1 MPNSALTDAGVRR
14 LPLPADGTTA
24 THWDTTQKGLGVRV
38 SPKGT
43 KTFIALVGSGA
54 RHKIGRYPHI
64 SLALAREE
72 ARKLLAKKELGQ
84 YEKPHV
90 ITYETAIERYLS
102 ACADKN
108 RMRTIADYKK
118 HLERLPFKGRRLTTI
133 RKSQVAAELE
143 KITAKSVRAHVL
155 TSIKAF
161 FNWCAAEG
169 YIDASPI
176 SALKPPVKKAKATKR
191 SLSPAELI
199 EVLSKALRHPYPFG
213 AIVALLILN
222 GQRRNETVRHEWER
236 ITRETITVPADI
248 AKNGVGHTFPYGSL
262 TRQVLDSV
270 PAFAK
275 QSQYVFP
282 SRIETG
288 TVFNGWSKAKK
299 AFDATLEGVKS
310 YTLHDLR
317 RTFTTTLQSLGVAFE
332 VRERLV
338 NHLIPGVAGTYS
350 VYAYENEMA
359 EAIAKYD
366 AFLVE
371 QMRSGK
377 T

>member
-1 MPNSALTDAGVRR
+1 MPNLALTDAGVRR
-14 LPLPADGTTA
+14 LPPPATGTT
-24 THWDTTQKGLGVRV
+24 TYWDTTQKGLGVRV

-64 SLALAREE
+64 PLATAREE
-72 ARKLLAKKELGQ
+72 TRKLLAKKELGQ

-90 ITYETAIERYLS
+90 ITYETAVERYLS

-108 RMRTIADYKK
+108 RPRTVADYKK
-118 HLERLPFKGRRLTTI
+118 HLDRLPFKGRRLTTI
-133 RKSQVAAELE
+133 RKSHVASELE
-143 KITAKSVRAHVL
+143 KITAKSMRAHVL
-155 TSIKAF
+155 TSAKAF
-161 FNWCAAEG
+161 FSWCAGEG

-176 SALKPPVKKAKATKR
+176 SALKPPIKKAKTTKR
-191 SLSPAELI
+191 SLSPAELV
-199 EVLSKALRHPYPFG
+199 EVLSKALKHPYPFG

-222 GQRRNETVRHEWER
+222 GQRRNETVTYEWDR

-248 AKNGVGHTFPYGSL
+248 AKNGVEHTFPYGSL
-262 TRQVLDSV
+262 TRQVLESV
-270 PAFAK
+270 PAYAK

-288 TVFNGWSKAKK
+288 TVFNGWSKSKK
-299 AFDATLEGVKS
+299 AFDAILEGVKP

-317 RTFTTTLQSLGVAFE
+317 RTFTTTLQSLGVAYE

-350 VYAYENEMA
+350 VYAYENEMVD
-359 EAIAKYD
+359 AIAKYD
-366 AFLVE
+366 AYLV
-371 QMRSGK
+371 QLLSSGK